1 LRNVAGHK
9 VTINNRVLYV
19 YRALSGGAVRGI
31 EEAKKY
37 ATIVPIRGVLG
48 D

>member
-1 LRNVAGHK
+1 LRNVAGHR

-31 EEAKKY
+31 EEAPENPTVGLS
-37 ATIVPIRGVLG
+37 AGVVG